1 MENIEDIVKHYN
13 ISYSEYYPAMETVL
27 YFDADDTQLDIPDE
41 EQEILE
47 SGTLD
52 AVKQWEEMQNT
63 GKLTVEEY
71 EQCVE
76 TQYNIST

>member
-47 SGTLD
+47 RWML
-52 AVKQWEEMQNT
+52 
-63 GKLTVEEY
+63 
-71 EQCVE
+71 
-76 TQYNIST
+76 